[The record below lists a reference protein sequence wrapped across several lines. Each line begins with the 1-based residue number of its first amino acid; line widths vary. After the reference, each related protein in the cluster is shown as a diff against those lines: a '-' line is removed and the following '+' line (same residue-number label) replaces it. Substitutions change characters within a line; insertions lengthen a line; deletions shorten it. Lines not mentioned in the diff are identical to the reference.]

1 MSLLAIGWEPE
12 LRGILTVLIGVVALC
27 GTVYLILATNL
38 GARLGFLVALTGLAG
53 WMMLM
58 GMVWWIYGIGLRGPD
73 PSWDPVP
80 GETILQD
87 VGALRA
93 AGIIETD
100 PGIPED
106 ATPAESADAVSAYL
120 LDEGYIALDPAD
132 PAFGQAQAAA
142 DEFLAEEE
150 AFGPGG
156 FVITEVFDIG
166 GESYPK
172 INDTLD
178 FFAFRHEPH
187 YVVVEARPLQQVRTE
202 PGRAP
207 ATPRIDE
214 DQPVQYVYMIRDL
227 GARRQ
232 PATVLTIGGGL
243 IFLALCFLLHR
254 RDRVLAENV
263 AEAKTVVARAG

>member
-12 LRGILTVLIGVVALC
+12 LRGILTVIIGVVALC

-80 GETILQD
+80 GQTILQD

-120 LDEGYIALDPAD
+120 LDRGYIALDPAD

-142 DEFLAEEE
+142 DEFIVGEE

-178 FFAFRHEPH
+178 FLAFRHEPH
-187 YVVVEARPLQQVRTE
+187 YVVVEARPLEPVRTE

-207 ATPRIDE
+207 ATPQIDE
-214 DQPVQYVYMIRDL
+214 DQQVQYVYMIRDL

-243 IFLALCFLLHR
+243 IFLALCYLLHR
-254 RDRVLAENV
+254 RDRVLAQNL
-263 AEAKTVVARAG
+263 AQAKTVVAQAG

>member
-12 LRGILTVLIGVVALC
+12 LRGLLTVLIGVVALP
-27 GTVYLILATNL
+27 GTVYLLLATNL
-38 GARLGFLVALTGLAG
+38 GARLGFLIALTGLAG

-58 GMVWWIYGIGLRGPD
+58 GMVWWVYGIGLRGPD
-73 PSWDPVP
+73 PTWDPVP

-87 VGALRA
+87 IDALRA
-93 AGIIETD
+93 AGVIESD
-100 PGIPED
+100 LGIPDD
-106 ATPAESADAVSAYL
+106 ATPAESAEAVGADLIDQGYL
-120 LDEGYIALDPAD
+120 ALDPAD

-142 DEFLAEEE
+142 DEYLVEQE

-156 FVITEVFDIG
+156 FQITEVYDIG
-166 GESYPK
+166 GEDFPK
-172 INDTLD
+172 LNDTFD
-178 FFAFRHEPH
+178 FVAFWHTPH

-202 PGRAP
+202 AGRAP
-207 ATPRIDE
+207 ATPQIDE
-214 DQPVQYVYMIRDL
+214 DQQVQYVYMIRDL

-254 RDRVLAENV
+254 RDRILRENV
-263 AEAKTVVARAG
+263 AEAQTVVAQAG